1 MKLINF
7 EKKEK
12 ITEKKLNKKKV
23 FGTIIIIVCVIIFI
37 MLASFYITNTDFR
50 NFVDTNIFR
59 KNITENNATS
69 IIIEKE
75 HCNHLF
81 HRYTKYNNH

>member
-23 FGTIIIIVCVIIFI
+23 FETIIIIVCVII
-37 MLASFYITNTDFR
+37 
-50 NFVDTNIFR
+50 
-59 KNITENNATS
+59 
-69 IIIEKE
+69 
-75 HCNHLF
+75 
-81 HRYTKYNNH
+81 